1 MSAAP
6 AAGPFVRRVR
16 ADEGERVRELRLQA
30 LRDRDAAI
38 AFLDTA
44 ENAARHPS
52 AFWADRAGGA
62 STGTAAAQFVA
73 EDDAGR
79 WVGTATVLRRA
90 AGDVDHLGRSL
101 DAARSDVVG
110 VYVTPEARGAGLI
123 DALLTACADWARSLG
138 DDALFLD
145 VHSDNARA
153 EAAYVRNGFVRT
165 GLEMTGPIGPEREL
179 RRPL

>member
-1 MSAAP
+1 MTDPTGGAP
-6 AAGPFVRRVR
+6 TSEDLAEF
-16 ADEGERVRELRLQA
+16 ADVENE
-30 LRDRDAAI
+30 
-38 AFLDTA
+38 LDTRWP
-44 ENAARHPS
+44 ESRIEPSLSRIAALMDLLGSPQRGYASIHV
-52 AFWADRAGGA
+52 AGTNGKT
-62 STGTAAAQFVA
+62 S
-73 EDDAGR
+73 
-79 WVGTATVLRRA
+79 
-90 AGDVDHLGRSL
+90 
-101 DAARSDVVG
+101 
-110 VYVTPEARGAGLI
+110 VTRMI